1 MDINRNNYEEYFILY
16 ADNELT
22 NLQKKEVECFVEINK
37 DLQQEFNM
45 FQMTVQSADEEIAF
59 PLKNSLY
66 KESGLFIDET
76 NYEEKFILYH
86 DAELNK
92 DKENKVNEFLA
103 NNPQFLT
110 EFNLFSQSKLIADEH
125 IVFDKK
131 QLLLKDEPKG
141 KVVPLIYWRALAAA
155 MIAGLGIWFSFSYLN
170 QSKIS
175 SPAIATA
182 PITKSINQVPE
193 IKTNEKDSSNLQI
206 ANSNKEAS
214 ESYAV
219 VEKVIPKSSISEVKE
234 KKPSLISVEKKE
246 VVASVAQVT
255 QKITIPDKIKINEP
269 QIQVSKTIDNSTSL
283 AVNDAPLS
291 INGKMPSVQID
302 KEIKPDEAQNYATRT
317 VNENAET
324 NENYIFYN
332 VKNQEFN
339 KTKVGG
345 FLRKLKRI
353 VERTN
358 PIARMLSGDDKEIAR
373 K

>member
-22 NLQKKEVECFVEINK
+22 HLQKKDVERFVEINK

-45 FQMTVQSADEEIAF
+45 FQMTVQSADEELAF

-86 DAELNK
+86 DAELNE
-92 DKENKVNEFLA
+92 DEENKVNEFVA

-131 QLLLKDEPKG
+131 HLLLKNDSEG

-155 MIAGLGIWFSFSYLN
+155 MIAGLGIWFSINYFN

-182 PITKSINQVPE
+182 PITKSFNSVPE
-193 IKTNEKDSSNLQI
+193 IQANKNDSSNLQI
-206 ANSNKEAS
+206 ANSRKESS
-214 ESYAV
+214 ESFAV
-219 VEKVIPKSSISEVKE
+219 VEKVKPTTSVSAVKE
-234 KKPSLISVEKKE
+234 KKEGTVLADKNELT
-246 VVASVAQVT
+246 ASVALLT
-255 QKITIPDKIKINEP
+255 EKITTQDKIKIKEP
-269 QIQVSKTIDNSTSL
+269 RIQIPQTIENPTLL
-283 AVNDAPLS
+283 AINDAS
-291 INGKMPSVQID
+291 ISLNGKMPSVQID
-302 KEIKPDEAQNYATRT
+302 KEIKPEEVQNFATRA
-317 VNENAET
+317 VNANAEN

-345 FLRKLKRI
+345 FLRKMKRI

-358 PIARMLSGDDKEIAR
+358 PIARILSGDDKQIAR

>member
-22 NLQKKEVECFVEINK
+22 NLQKKEVDRFVEINK

-45 FQMTVQSADEEIAF
+45 FQMTVQSADEEISF
-59 PLKNSLY
+59 SLKNSLY
-66 KESGLFIDET
+66 KESGLFIDEN

-86 DAELNK
+86 DAELDK
-92 DKENKVNEFLA
+92 DEENKVKEFVS
-103 NNPQFLT
+103 NNPQFLS
-110 EFNLFSQSKLIADEH
+110 EFNLFTQSKLIADEH
-125 IVFDKK
+125 IVFTKK
-131 QLLLKDEPKG
+131 DLLLKNESEG

-155 MIAGLGIWFSFSYLN
+155 TIAGLGIWFSFNYLN

-182 PITKSINQVPE
+182 PISKSINPVPE
-193 IKTNEKDSSNLQI
+193 IKSNEKDSSKVQI
-206 ANSNKEAS
+206 ANSSKEAS
-214 ESYAV
+214 ESYAM
-219 VEKVIPKSSISEVKE
+219 VEKVIPKPSEPEVKE
-234 KKPSLISVEKKE
+234 KKTGLISVEKKE
-246 VVASVAQVT
+246 VVASVAQAK
-255 QKITIPDKIKINEP
+255 QKINTQDKVKINEI
-269 QIQVSKTIDNSTSL
+269 QIQVPKTIDNPASL
-283 AVNDAPLS
+283 AINDAS
-291 INGKMPSVQID
+291 ISLNGKMPAVQID
-302 KEIKPDEAQNYATRT
+302 KEIKPEEAQNFATRA
-317 VNENAET
+317 VNANAEN

-345 FLRKLKRI
+345 FLRKMKRI

-358 PIARMLSGDDKEIAR
+358 PIARILSGDDKQIAR

>member
-22 NLQKKEVECFVEINK
+22 HLQKKEIERFVEINK
-37 DLQQEFNM
+37 DLQQEFDM
-45 FQMTVQSADEEIAF
+45 FLMTVQSADEEIAF

-76 NYEEKFILYH
+76 NYEEKFISYH
-86 DAELNK
+86 DAELNEDEEK
-92 DKENKVNEFLA
+92 KVNEFVA

-110 EFNLFSQSKLIADEH
+110 EFNLFSQSKLIADEQV
-125 IVFDKK
+125 VFDKK
-131 QLLLKDEPKG
+131 HLLLKVESKG

-193 IKTNEKDSSNLQI
+193 IQSGKKDTSILQI
-206 ANSNKEAS
+206 PTNRKES
-214 ESYAV
+214 TESYAV
-219 VEKVIPKSSISEVKE
+219 VEKIKPKQGVKE
-234 KKPSLISVEKKE
+234 KKDNPILVEKKE
-246 VVASVAQVT
+246 VTESVALVT
-255 QKITIPDKIKINEP
+255 QKITTQDKIKINKP
-269 QIQVSKTIDNSTSL
+269 QIPVTKTIDNSVSL
-283 AVNDAPLS
+283 AVNDASLAV
-291 INGKMPSVQID
+291 NEKMPSVQMD
-302 KEIKPDEAQNYATRT
+302 KEIKPDEAQNYATKT
-317 VNENAET
+317 VNINAEN

-345 FLRKLKRI
+345 FLRKMKRI